1 MNRKR
6 ALRRR
11 AIVAVLLLLSVGML
25 TLYFRDSTNSVLRGV
40 QSVGLSVV
48 RPLQSGT
55 ARATK
60 PFRDAWNWVGDLFG
74 AKSENKRL
82 KKENAQLRQGVANS
96 LATQAENKE
105 LRGLLAYQR
114 GKIFR
119 KGVKLVTAR
128 VIARSTNAWYSSVTI
143 DVGRNSGVKL
153 YDAVVNDQGLVGKVS
168 ALSSNV
174 AQVQLI
180 TDQQSFVDAVV
191 QTGGAQGIL
200 AGSVTGDLTLQ
211 YVDKSAKVQKGSFV
225 LTSGLKSSIFVPGIL
240 IGIVTQVGQQDV
252 ELYQSISVQPVVD
265 FHRLDLVMVATR

>member
-1 MNRKR
+1 
-6 ALRRR
+6 
-11 AIVAVLLLLSVGML
+11 ML

-60 PFRDAWNWVGDLFG
+60 PFRDAWNWVGDLFR

-96 LATQAENKE
+96 LATQAENKQ

-211 YVDKSAKVQKGSFV
+211 YVDKSAKVQVGSFV

-265 FHRLDLVMVATR
+265 FHRLDLVMVATK